1 MNLLY
6 SIISLIICCWTTAS
20 AQYSYSLEDV
30 NPNSPEYGNMVGP
43 SYFQGKVV
51 LHYFGAF
58 TWGTCTAR
66 FGELNAICQ
75 DLKNQGQEVEL
86 VGVSKSSWSNGL
98 ANWTGQGSASICID
112 QNPYQVWNNWG
123 ANQRDL
129 FITDLDGNVVYQQN
143 ITSGIPNDLSDVITT
158 YLQLNKIQ
166 LPTKLKLNQ
175 NYPNPFNPI
184 TTISYE
190 LASDGFVKVSIFDM
204 NGKEVKTLIENTQ
217 VSGKKSVIWNA
228 TDNSH
233 KPVSAGLYIYKIQ
246 NMGITKTRKMVLL
259 K

>member
-1 MNLLY
+1 MG
-6 SIISLIICCWTTAS
+6 IS
-20 AQYSYSLEDV
+20 
-30 NPNSPEYGNMVGP
+30 
-43 SYFQGKVV
+43 
-51 LHYFGAF
+51 
-58 TWGTCTAR
+58 R
-66 FGELNAICQ
+66 
-75 DLKNQGQEVEL
+75 
-86 VGVSKSSWSNGL
+86 SSWSNGL
-98 ANWTGQGSASICID
+98 ANWTSQGSASICID

-143 ITSGIPNDLSDVITT
+143 ITSGIPNDLNDVITT
-158 YLQLNKIQ
+158 YLQLDKIQ

-246 NMGITKTRKMVLL
+246 NEGITKTRKMVLL

>member
-1 MNLLY
+1 MKGLHL
-6 SIISLIICCWTTAS
+6 IISTIIYFWTTAS

-43 SYFQGKVV
+43 SYYQGKVV

-66 FGELNAICQ
+66 FGELNAIYQ
-75 DLKNQGQEVEL
+75 VLKNQGQEIEL

-98 ANWTGQGSASICID
+98 TNWTSQGSASICID
-112 QNPYQVWNNWG
+112 QNPYQVWNEWG
-123 ANQRDL
+123 ASQRDL

-143 ITSGIPNDLSDVITT
+143 ITSGIPNDLNDVIFS
-158 YLQLNKIQ
+158 YLQLDDIH
-166 LPTKLKLNQ
+166 LPNKLKLNQ

-190 LASDGFVKVSIFDM
+190 LASDGFVKLSIFDM
-204 NGKEVKTLIENTQ
+204 KGMEVKTLIENTQ
-217 VSGKKSVIWNA
+217 VSGKKSVMWNA
-228 TDNSH
+228 TDDND
-233 KPVSAGLYIYKIQ
+233 KPVSAGLYLYKIQ
-246 NMGITKTRKMVLL
+246 IKGETKTRKMVLL